1 MSEPVV
7 AKFPASLVPPCVS
20 LIDTPRQVLETC
32 FGDLNLTEGN
42 NMFDEN
48 EDDDLPSFDSLSPVE
63 KQEFYD
69 YITKQMHLIMNKA
82 ENSGVLFDLIT
93 KWPRDKQVAYE
104 MAAVI
109 ENRVL
114 EDDED

>member
-1 MSEPVV
+1 
-7 AKFPASLVPPCVS
+7 
-20 LIDTPRQVLETC
+20 
-32 FGDLNLTEGN
+32 
-42 NMFDEN
+42 
-48 EDDDLPSFDSLSPVE
+48 
-63 KQEFYD
+63 
-69 YITKQMHLIMNKA
+69 MHLIMNKA

>member
-1 MSEPVV
+1 VSEPVV

-20 LIDTPRQVLETC
+20 FIDTPRQVLETC
-32 FGDLNLTEGN
+32 FGDLTTTERN
-42 NMFDEN
+42 NMFGEFEDE
-48 EDDDLPSFDSLSPVE
+48 ELPSFDSLSPVE

>member
-1 MSEPVV
+1 MFNFDNDNEYEDS
-7 AKFPASLVPPCVS
+7 
-20 LIDTPRQVLETC
+20 
-32 FGDLNLTEGN
+32 TE
-42 NMFDEN
+42 
-48 EDDDLPSFDSLSPVE
+48 PSFDSLSPVE

-69 YITKQMHLIMNKA
+69 YITKQMNLIMEKA
-82 ENSGVLFDLIT
+82 ENHGILFDLIT

-114 EDDED
+114 EDNED